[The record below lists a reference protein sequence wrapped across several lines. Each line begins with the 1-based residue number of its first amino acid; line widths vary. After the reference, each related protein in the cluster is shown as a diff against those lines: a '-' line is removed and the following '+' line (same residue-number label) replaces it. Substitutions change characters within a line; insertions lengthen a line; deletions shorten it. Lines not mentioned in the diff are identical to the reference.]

1 MSTTMILLHIAG
13 YVALLLWGIRMVE
26 TGIVQ
31 AYGSELR
38 HFLSTAIRNRWKA
51 FMAGLGITALLQSS
65 TATGLMTASFLAS
78 GVMELVPALAVVLGA
93 NVGTTLIV
101 QVLTFDIAIIAP
113 ILFLCG
119 FIAYNRG
126 GKTRTRDLGRVGIGV
141 GIILLALH
149 LIVATIG
156 PIENSGPTRELFSTI
171 TGDPVINVILAALLT
186 WASYSS
192 VAVVLLVMSLSAAHI
207 VTPAAALALVL
218 GANLGNVIPQFFG
231 NSQSGGA
238 RRLALGNLIVRGLG
252 AIAMLPFL
260 PRIAEL
266 LAKFESNPAREAAD
280 FHTLFNVVLAVVFI
294 GLLDPLAKLCIKLV
308 PAKSITDDPGTPRYI
323 SSAELQTPSVAL
335 ASAAREV
342 LRMVDVIE
350 RMLKAFL
357 AAIKDDDRKQIDEI
371 AQMDDTVD
379 ELHNALKLYLTEIS
393 RNEKLPE
400 SEARRCDDILA
411 FTINLEHVGDIL
423 EKSLSELAE
432 KKIKNHLTFSAE
444 GFGEISNMLQQV
456 LENLRLAVSVFMTS
470 NLRDARDLMRAK
482 TAMRDLEWTATQNH
496 LHRLRAKRAE
506 SVETSSLHIDI
517 VRDLKRIT
525 AHIASVAYPV
535 LAENGALLPSR
546 LLDKEDEAFIPIATH
561 KAD

>member
-13 YVALLLWGIRMVE
+13 FVALLLWGIRMVE

-38 HFLSTAIRNRWKA
+38 HFLSIAIKNRWKA
-51 FMAGLGITALLQSS
+51 FAAGLGITALLQSS

-78 GVMELVPALAVVLGA
+78 GVMELVPALAVILGA

-101 QVLTFDIAIIAP
+101 QVLTFDIAAVAP
-113 ILFLCG
+113 IFVLGG

-126 GKTRTRDLGRVGIGV
+126 GKTRTRDLGRVAIGV
-141 GIILLALH
+141 GILLLALH
-149 LIVATIG
+149 LIVGTIG
-156 PIENSGPTRELFSTI
+156 PIEKTAPTRELFATI

-218 GANLGNVIPQFFG
+218 GANLGNVIPQFLG
-231 NSQSGGA
+231 TSQSGSA

-252 AIAMLPFL
+252 TVAAIPLL
-260 PRIAEL
+260 PRIAEW
-266 LAKFESNPAREAAD
+266 LAQFEGNPAREAAD

-294 GLLDPLAKLCIKLV
+294 GLLDPLAKLCIKLI

-323 SSAELQTPSVAL
+323 SSAELAMPSVAL
-335 ASAAREV
+335 ASASREV

-350 RMLKAFL
+350 RMLQAFL
-357 AAIKDDDRKQIDEI
+357 AAIKDDDRKQIDAI
-371 AQMDDTVD
+371 AEMDDTVD
-379 ELHNALKLYLTEIS
+379 DLHNALKLYLTEIS
-393 RNEKLPE
+393 RNDKLSEPE
-400 SEARRCDDILA
+400 SRRCADILA
-411 FTINLEHVGDIL
+411 FTINLEHIGDIL

-432 KKIKNHLTFSAE
+432 KKIKNNLTFSAE
-444 GFGEISNMLQQV
+444 GFNEISNMLRQI
-456 LENLRLAVSVFMTS
+456 LEDLRLAVSVFMTS
-470 NLRDARDLMRAK
+470 NVRDARALMQAK
-482 TAMRDLEWTATQNH
+482 TAMRDLEWKATQNH
-496 LHRLRAKRAE
+496 LDRLRAKRAE
-506 SVETSSLHIDI
+506 SIETSSLHIDI

-525 AHIASVAYPV
+525 GHITSVAYPL
-535 LAENGALLPSR
+535 LAEKGELLPSR
-546 LLDKEDEAFIPIATH
+546 LLDKDDEAFVTLAAG
-561 KAD
+561 KGD

>member
-1 MSTTMILLHIAG
+1 MSTTMVLLHIAG

-26 TGIVQ
+26 TGIIQ

-38 HFLSTAIRNRWKA
+38 HFLSIAIKNRWKA
-51 FMAGLGITALLQSS
+51 FAAGLGITALLQSS
-65 TATGLMTASFLAS
+65 TATGLMTAGFLAS
-78 GVMELVPALAVVLGA
+78 GVMELVPALAVILGA

-101 QVLTFDIAIIAP
+101 QVLTFDTSAVAP
-113 ILFLCG
+113 IFILVGL
-119 FIAYNRG
+119 IAYNQG
-126 GKTRTRDLGRVGIGV
+126 AKTRTRDLGRVAIGV
-141 GIILLALH
+141 GILLLALH
-149 LIVATIG
+149 LIVSVIG
-156 PIENSGPTRELFSTI
+156 PIEKTAPVRALFATI

-192 VAVVLLVMSLSAAHI
+192 VAVVLLVMSLSAATI

-218 GANLGNVIPQFFG
+218 GANLGNVIPQFIG
-231 NSQSGGA
+231 TSQSGGS

-252 AIAMLPFL
+252 TIVAIPFL
-260 PRIAEL
+260 PKIAEW
-266 LAKFESNPAREAAD
+266 LATIEGNPAREAAD
-280 FHTLFNVVLAVVFI
+280 FHTLFNVALAVVFI
-294 GLLDPLAKLCIKLV
+294 GLLNPLAALCSRFI
-308 PAKSITDDPGTPRYI
+308 PAKSITDAPGTPRYI
-323 SSAELQTPSVAL
+323 TSAELSTPSVAL

-342 LRMVDVIE
+342 LRMVDIIE

-393 RNEKLPE
+393 RDDKLPE
-400 SEARRCDDILA
+400 AEARRCEDILA
-411 FTINLEHVGDIL
+411 FTINLEHVGDIV

-444 GFGEISNMLQQV
+444 GFQEISNMLNQI

-470 NLRDARDLMRAK
+470 NLHDARALMQAK

-506 SVETSSLHIDI
+506 SLETSSLHIDI

-535 LAENGALLPSR
+535 LSENGALLPSR
-546 LLDKEDEAFIPIATH
+546 LLDKEDEPFIPIAAG
-561 KAD
+561 KD

>member
-26 TGIVQ
+26 TGIVA

-38 HFLSTAIRNRWKA
+38 QFLHVAIRNRLKA
-51 FMAGLGITALLQSS
+51 FWAGLGITALLQSS

-101 QVLTFDIAIIAP
+101 QVLTFDIAVVAP
-113 ILFLCG
+113 I
-119 FIAYNRG
+119 FILAGVIAFNRG
-126 GKTRTRDLGRVGIGV
+126 GKTRTRDLGRVAIGV
-141 GIILLALH
+141 GLVLLALH
-149 LIVATIG
+149 QIVGVIG
-156 PIENSGPTRELFSTI
+156 PIETAGPTRDLFATI

-192 VAVVLLVMSLSAAHI
+192 VAVVLLVMSLSAAH
-207 VTPAAALALVL
+207 VVPPTAALALVL
-218 GANLGNVIPQFFG
+218 GANLGNVIPQFIG
-231 NSQSGGA
+231 TSQSGGA

-252 AIAMLPFL
+252 TLVALPFL
-260 PRIAEL
+260 PRIAEML
-266 LAKFESNPAREAAD
+266 SALEANPAREAAD
-280 FHTLFNVVLAVVFI
+280 FHTLFNVALAIVFI
-294 GLLDPLAKLCIKLV
+294 GLLDPLAKICSKLI

-323 SSAELQTPSVAL
+323 TSAELETPSVAL
-335 ASAAREV
+335 SSAAREV

-350 RMLKAFL
+350 RMLQAFL
-357 AAIKDDDRKQIDEI
+357 TAIKDDDRKQIDEI

-393 RNEKLPE
+393 RREKL
-400 SEARRCDDILA
+400 SENDARRCDEILS
-411 FTINLEHVGDIL
+411 FTINLEHVGDIV

-432 KKIKNHLTFSAE
+432 KKVKNHLTFSSE
-444 GFGEISNMLQQV
+444 GFSEISNMLRQV
-456 LENLRLAVSVFMTS
+456 LEDLRLAVSVFMTS
-470 NLRDARDLMRAK
+470 NLRDARALMQAK

-496 LHRLRAKRAE
+496 LHRLREKRAE
-506 SVETSSLHIDI
+506 SLETSSLHIDI

-535 LAENGALLPSR
+535 LSESGELLPSR
-546 LLDKEDEAFIPIATH
+546 LLDKDDERYIPIAAG